1 MELTKK
7 LNFKQVVIIEQALE
21 LWIKYCDE
29 NRVKCEE
36 LDMVRVANDWQQRID
51 NAKSTLEIVEN
62 S

>member
-1 MELTKK
+1 
-7 LNFKQVVIIEQALE
+7 KQVVIIEQALE